1 MLPQAQAQ
9 ASKLLPQ
16 NTISFAPKLSPKQLP
31 HPRVG
36 RPALHLTGVCYC
48 SIVVLTSK
56 LISTE
61 VSKAPSKHF
70 KQYRYGML
78 QDSLGVKA
86 LGRSP
91 CLKLNTVMW
100 PFHPSTHCN
109 RLVKQHEVKKKVVFL
124 PVVLFIECH
133 ARKLN

>member
-16 NTISFAPKLSPKQLP
+16 ITISFAPKLSPKQLP

-70 KQYRYGML
+70 K
-78 QDSLGVKA
+78 
-86 LGRSP
+86 
-91 CLKLNTVMW
+91 
-100 PFHPSTHCN
+100 
-109 RLVKQHEVKKKVVFL
+109 
-124 PVVLFIECH
+124 
-133 ARKLN
+133 